1 MSVKDGVFVLY
12 IRNVQRED
20 AGDYICEVSSIK
32 SNTKSRYFR
41 CLDSIIHFKKVKPG
55 VKQYQLN
62 LEKLCITLLK
72 ICCILHS
79 LKYNLSIKRSF
90 LMYLLK
96 SNFRVYGYTIYN
108 QYMFS
113 CVQLRVDSPK
123 NHRPWK
129 TTLPLMIS

>member
-79 LKYNLSIKRSF
+79 LKYNLSIKRCFFDVLDEIEFQS
-90 LMYLLK
+90 LWL
-96 SNFRVYGYTIYN
+96 YN

-113 CVQLRVDSPK
+113 YVQLRVDSPK
-123 NHRPWK
+123 NHRP
-129 TTLPLMIS
+129 